1 MFILGIE
8 TSCDETAAAVVK
20 DGREILS
27 SAVASQADLFSKY
40 GGVIP
45 EIASRKHI
53 EYIVP
58 IVEQALEEAKIDLK
72 SIDGIAYTNVPGLVP
87 ALLVGISYARALAL
101 SLNIPSVTINH
112 LSAHVYA
119 NSLLQK
125 PLEDADA
132 FDKTELNYPHI
143 CLLSSGGHT
152 NILYVKSQTEY
163 EVLGETRDDAAGE
176 AFDKVAKLLGLPYPG
191 GPVIDK
197 MAKDGDPEAFKFPR
211 PMIDSN
217 DYDFSFSGLKT
228 AVLLEVKRRVEPSDG
243 YSEDLMDE
251 LDTNWKSDIAASF
264 QEAVVDV
271 LVEKTMRAAIDKG
284 VDTITLAGG
293 VACNSRLREKIVRA
307 ADEMGFELR
316 YPESKLCMDN
326 AAMVAG
332 LGYWEIKKLNLENK

>member
-1 MFILGIE
+1 MLILGIE

-27 SAVASQADLFSKY
+27 SAVASQSDLFAKY

-58 IVEQALEEAKIDLK
+58 IVDKALKDAKIGLNDI
-72 SIDGIAYTNVPGLVP
+72 SRIAYTKEPGLVP
-87 ALLVGISYARALAL
+87 ALLVGISYAKAL
-101 SLNIPSVTINH
+101 SLALNIPAIPINH

-119 NSLLQK
+119 NNLVSK
-125 PLEDADA
+125 KSKDVDETDARLE
-132 FDKTELNYPHI
+132 YPNI
-143 CLLSSGGHT
+143 CLLVSGGHT
-152 NILYVKSQTEY
+152 GILYVKSPTEY
-163 EVLGETRDDAAGE
+163 KVLGETRDDAAGE
-176 AFDKVAKLLGLPYPG
+176 AFDKVARLLDIPYPG

-197 MAKDGDPEAFKFPR
+197 IAKDGDVEAFKFPR
-211 PMIDSN
+211 PMIDS
-217 DYDFSFSGLKT
+217 DDFDFSFSGLKT

-243 YSEDLMDE
+243 YSENLRDE

-271 LVEKTMRAAIDKG
+271 LVEKTVRAAVDKG
-284 VDTITLAGG
+284 VDAITLAGG
-293 VACNSRLREKIVRA
+293 VACNSRLREKIIRA
-307 ADEMGFELR
+307 ADETGFELR
-316 YPESKLCMDN
+316 YPETSLCMDN

-332 LGYWEIKKLNLENK
+332 LGYWIHI